1 MLDLSATIRLLAR
14 LPVAFPARRHYSR
27 DAAMVPRTFAELVR
41 DLRLRRTVGDKP
53 PVLLLGAGASVD
65 AGIGA
70 MKDLFAFFGVPDFAA
85 FVRYIAGTT
94 AAERYR
100 YLSEFLQTRKPDE
113 VTSGYQALATLCA
126 QNYFDLVL
134 TTNMDPLLDD
144 ALAAARL
151 WRRDYL
157 LMVNGVIRPD
167 RLDLLLGSQSPRVKI
182 VKLHGDLFQRFMAW
196 TVEEMDDF
204 LTQISPALKQAV
216 AGRDVLVVGHSLRD
230 ERIRD
235 LAQSTGG
242 ALWFTHP
249 QQVPDHLAGNDTMR
263 TVIAPEVAFER
274 FFPALARALQLET
287 PALPKPEK
295 GRQFLV
301 PAPAADGGQTLDDVL
316 ASVMSVLLPDGTP
329 SSTAFLLAS
338 PRIIVCDAFAADGL
352 VGAGRELSL
361 LAADHQR
368 FKARVLR
375 TDRAH
380 PFGPMLL
387 EVPESVKVPGLR
399 LDTDPVRPGDVVQIA
414 VAAGTQT
421 GISTGQVNEKVSRT
435 AIAPI
440 GEVRNL
446 ASLNALVRPG
456 SSGAPVVDSAMSV
469 RGFIVAGSQ
478 DETRPVS
485 FMYPSEH
492 WSNFVSDRK
501 ARKTVSA
508 RKTRARKK
516 SSKR

>member
-1 MLDLSATIRLLAR
+1 
-14 LPVAFPARRHYSR
+14 
-27 DAAMVPRTFAELVR
+27 MVLRTFAELVK

-70 MKDLFAFFGVPDFAA
+70 MKDLFAFFGVPDFDGFAK
-85 FVRYIAGTT
+85 YIAATT

-100 YLSEFLQTRKPDE
+100 YLSNFLSTRKPDE

-126 QNYFDLVL
+126 QNYFDFVL

-167 RLDLLLGSQSPRVKI
+167 RLDLLLSGQSPRVKI

-204 LTQISPALKQAV
+204 LTQIAPALKPAV

-249 QQVPDHLAGNDTMR
+249 QQVPDHLVQNATMR
-263 TVIAPEVAFER
+263 AVVAPEVAFEK
-274 FFPALARALQLET
+274 FFPALAQALQLET
-287 PALPKPEK
+287 PAPPKFQK
-295 GRQFLV
+295 GADFVV
-301 PAPAADGGQTLDDVL
+301 PAPTADVGQTLDDVL
-316 ASVMSVLLPDGTP
+316 ASVMSVLLPDGMP
-329 SSTAFLLAS
+329 SSTAFLLAN
-338 PRIIVCDAFAADGL
+338 PRVIVCDAFAAAGL
-352 VGAGRELSL
+352 LGADRELNL

-387 EVPESVKVPGLR
+387 DVPESIKVPGLH
-399 LDTDPVRPGDVVQIA
+399 LDTGPVRAGEMVQIA
-414 VAAGTQT
+414 VAAGAQT
-421 GISTGQVNEKVSRT
+421 GISTGHVSEKVSRT

-440 GEVRNL
+440 GQVRNL
-446 ASLNALVRPG
+446 ASLQALVRPG
-456 SSGAPVVDSAMSV
+456 ASGAPVVDSAMSV

-508 RKTRARKK
+508 RKTVTTRKK
-516 SSKR
+516 RSKR

>member
-1 MLDLSATIRLLAR
+1 MFDLSATIRLLAP

-70 MKDLFAFFGVPDFAA
+70 MKDLFAFFNVPDFDA
-85 FVRYIAGTT
+85 FVKYIAGTT

-100 YLSEFLQTRKPDE
+100 YLSEFLQTRKPDA
-113 VTSGYQALATLCA
+113 VTSGYQALAALCA

-157 LMVNGVIRPD
+157 LIVNGVIRPD

-204 LTQISPALKQAV
+204 LTQVSPSLKPAV

-230 ERIRD
+230 ERIRQ

-249 QQVPDHLAGNDTMR
+249 EQVPDHLAGNESMR
-263 TVIAPEVAFER
+263 AVIAPEVAFEK
-274 FFPALARALQLET
+274 FFPALAQALQLET
-287 PALPKPEK
+287 PAPPKFQK
-295 GRQFLV
+295 DAGFLV
-301 PAPAADGGQTLDDVL
+301 PTPGADGGQTLDDVL
-316 ASVMSVLLPDGTP
+316 ASVMSVLLPAGMP
-329 SSTAFLLAS
+329 SSTAFLLDN
-338 PRIIVCDAFAADGL
+338 PRVILCDAFAAAGL
-352 VGAGRELSL
+352 LGTGQELNL
-361 LAADHQR
+361 LAADQQS

-375 TDRAH
+375 TNQAH

-387 EVPESVKVPGLR
+387 EVPDTVKVPGLR
-399 LDTDPVRPGDVVQIA
+399 LNPDPVRSGDIVQIA

-421 GISTGQVNEKVSRT
+421 GISTGQVSEIVSST

-440 GEVRNL
+440 GQVRDL

-456 SSGAPVVDSAMSV
+456 ASGAPVVDTAMSV

-492 WSNFVSDRK
+492 WSNFVSGGGAGKAVK
-501 ARKTVSA
+501 ARKK
-508 RKTRARKK
+508 R
-516 SSKR
+516 SKR